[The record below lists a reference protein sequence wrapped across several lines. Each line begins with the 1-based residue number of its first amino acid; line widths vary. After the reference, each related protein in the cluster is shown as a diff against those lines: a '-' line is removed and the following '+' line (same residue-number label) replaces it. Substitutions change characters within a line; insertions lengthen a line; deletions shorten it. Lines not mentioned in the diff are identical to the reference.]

1 MNTQKGI
8 GIFSVIVII
17 AIIAVGGYA
26 AVKVS
31 QEARMDAEISEQEKQ
46 SVEEAKKDVNN
57 DLLKVRAALSSNL
70 DLNAKVEAATD
81 VITEIKEKLV
91 VRSKGLSATAK
102 AEIEAL
108 QARVAE
114 LEASIQTDIQTAQ
127 NIVDEA
133 IVEISESMEADVMME
148 SEGDV
153 MVEGDDSMM
162 EEGDSMMT
170 DEESTEGDS
179 MMEAEA
185 DVSSD
190 TSMEGEDT
198 ESETNVSGSVEV
210 QVGN

>member
-26 AVKVS
+26 VVKVS

-133 IVEISESMEADVMME
+133 IVEISESMEGDVMLE

-153 MVEGDDSMM
+153 MIEGDDSMM